1 MKQPKQGVQGEVRGK
16 QIEWWSSQREEEKW
30 GAKLVEEQQLPYQ
43 RKSKTKFNLEV
54 DAKDACS
61 VYANSVIVSMCW

>member
-1 MKQPKQGVQGEVRGK
+1 
-16 QIEWWSSQREEEKW
+16 
-30 GAKLVEEQQLPYQ
+30 LPYQ